1 MAVYVNNI
9 TIRTGEYFSRDF
21 YLDNLDGS
29 PLDLTGYSGSS
40 QIRKHQ
46 ESLNPTATFLLSFVD
61 RVNGRIRLTLSSST
75 TATIKPGRYVYDI
88 LFTDPTDKKSI
99 VIEGNVLA
107 TQDVTIDGFG
117 SGGGGSGGG
126 GSGGALS
133 YTYDNYLLTYTATG
147 ITTSKGNS
155 IITRTTVTSPDPQS
169 ASGYTGFSTVGY
181 GYTNP
186 YTPSYSSSTAEVP
199 AHVGIPTYLT
209 YGGGWYASTNSEGGF
224 GPSAIGNDRIVV
236 GNKYYTDYDA
246 SITGIAGTYIGAAYL
261 YDLNGNL
268 LTQINAPDG
277 VSNEEFGATVEID
290 SNKIIIGDNYYT
302 GTHVEQGAVYVFD
315 MDGNFERRITLSAP
329 NVDDYWPN
337 AMAADNGKIFTSD
350 YNNNVYIHNLD
361 GTGEIKIVQD
371 GLLNTP
377 PYGGFGDYPIAAGNG
392 KFVVGASEY
401 AYIFDQDGT
410 GEIRLSDPTS
420 GASGTYGDAVAIGGN
435 KIFVAD
441 PEWEDANGVYV
452 GKIYRYD
459 LDGTNRIDIVKDD
472 TLDFVFEL
480 SWNGNDKQLIA
491 SEDYVWY
498 GAQLYDSTTAGG
510 AAYRWDID
518 GSNNVRIE
526 PPAYDAGR
534 SYYGQN
540 LSVDKTSNK
549 FIIGSGDNGLGEDVH
564 LYSYA
569 GTSNPKRLTPGFD
582 PINDFSLLDV
592 TNLESSN
599 SGIQQVSLD
608 FSAGFLNSQTPPHPF
623 AEVSVSVTGFKG
635 GTMKKVGGTWINAN
649 PTSSSVIGIATGT
662 VGQTSGLKGP
672 GTRIAVGDIDL
683 INGTITFT

>member
-88 LFTDPTDKKSI
+88 LFTDPSDKKSI

-117 SGGGGSGGG
+117 SGGGG
-126 GSGGALS
+126 ALS

-147 ITTSKGNS
+147 ITTTIRNFVT
-155 IITRTTVTSPDPQS
+155 TRTTVTSPDPQLV
-169 ASGYTGFSTVGY
+169 SGYTGFSTVGY
-181 GYTNP
+181 GYTNA
-186 YTPSYSSSTAEVP
+186 YTPAYSSSYEEVP

-209 YGGGWYASTNSEGGF
+209 YGGGWYGTLGGF
-224 GPSAIGNDRIVV
+224 GPNAIGNDRIVI
-236 GNKYYTDYDA
+236 GNNYYQDYDA

-277 VSNEEFGATVEID
+277 VSNEEFGSTVEID
-290 SNKIIIGDNYYT
+290 SNKIIIGDNYYF
-302 GTHVEQGAVYVFD
+302 GTHEDQGAVYVFD
-315 MDGNFERRITLSAP
+315 MDGNFERRITLSSPAK
-329 NVDDYWPN
+329 DDYWPN
-337 AMAADNGKIFTSD
+337 ALAADNGKIFTSD
-350 YNNNVYIHNLD
+350 YNNNVYIHNFD
-361 GTGEIKIVQD
+361 GTGEIKIAQSS
-371 GLLNTP
+371 LSNAASN
-377 PYGGFGDYPIAAGNG
+377 GGFGDFPIAAGNG
-392 KFVVGASEY
+392 KFVVGAYEY

-435 KIFVAD
+435 KVFVAD
-441 PEWEDANGVYV
+441 PEWEDVNGNYV
-452 GKIYRYD
+452 GKIYSYD
-459 LDGTNRIDIVKDD
+459 LDGTNRSDMVKDD
-472 TLDFVFEL
+472 TLDFVFEIN
-480 SWNGNDKQLIA
+480 WNAYDKQLIA

-498 GAQLYDSTTAGG
+498 GAQLYKTNTVGG
-510 AAYRWDID
+510 AVYRWDID

-526 PPAYDAGR
+526 PPSYDIDNT
-534 SYYGQN
+534 YYGQN

-582 PINDFSLLDV
+582 PFNDFSLLDV
-592 TNLESSN
+592 TNLESSH

-608 FSAGFLNSQTPPHPF
+608 FSAGFLNSPIPSHPF

-662 VGQTSGLKGP
+662 VGLTSALKDP

>member
-46 ESLNPTATFLLSFVD
+46 ESLNPTARFLLSFVD

-88 LFTDPTDKKSI
+88 LFTDPSDKKSI
-99 VIEGNVLA
+99 VIEGNILA

-117 SGGGGSGGG
+117 PGGGGSGGV
-126 GSGGALS
+126 LS

-147 ITTSKGNS
+147 ITTTEANFVT
-155 IITRTTVTSPDPQS
+155 TRTTVTSPDPQLV
-169 ASGYTGFSTVGY
+169 SGYTGFSTVGY

-186 YTPSYSSSTAEVP
+186 YTPAYSSFTAEVP

-209 YGGGWYASTNSEGGF
+209 YGGGWSQIQGGF
-224 GPSAIGNDRIVV
+224 GPSAIGNDRIVI
-236 GNKYYTDYDA
+236 GNHYYADYDA

-315 MDGNFERRITLSAP
+315 MDGNFERRITLSSPAE
-329 NVDDYWPN
+329 DDYWPYV
-337 AMAADNGKIFTSD
+337 MAADNGKIFTSD

-361 GTGEIKIVQD
+361 GTGEIKIAESSLSNASQ
-371 GLLNTP
+371 
-377 PYGGFGDYPIAAGNG
+377 GGFGDYPIAAGNG
-392 KFVVGASEY
+392 KFVVGAYEY

-441 PEWEDANGVYV
+441 PEWEDANGFYV
-452 GKIYRYD
+452 GKIYSYD
-459 LDGTNRIDIVKDD
+459 LDGTNRIEMVKDD

-480 SWNGNDKQLIA
+480 SWSGNDKQLIA

-498 GAQLYDSTTAGG
+498 GAQLHPDVGG
-510 AAYRWDID
+510 AVYRWDID

-526 PPAYDAGR
+526 PPSYDVGFT
-534 SYYGQN
+534 YYGQN

-549 FIIGSGDNGLGEDVH
+549 FIIGSGDNGTGEDVH

-569 GTSNPKRLTPGFD
+569 GTSNPKRLTAGFD
-582 PINDFSLLDV
+582 PFNDFSLLDV
-592 TNLESSN
+592 TNLESSH

-608 FSAGFLNSQTPPHPF
+608 FSAGFFMSPIPSHPF